1 MDKNILFE
9 IKTPLGVLIRVT
21 AEYWEYIVTIK
32 HRPMKG
38 KDDLVKEILTCP
50 DEIRRSKM
58 DADVHLYYKFKDKLY
73 CVICKHIGNEGYI
86 ITSYPTDKVK
96 EGEIIWTK

>member
-1 MDKNILFE
+1 MEQNILFE
-9 IKTPLGVLIRVT
+9 IDTPLGVQVRVT
-21 AEYWEYIVTIK
+21 DTYWEYIVTIK

-38 KDDLVKEILTCP
+38 KEELVKEILACP

-58 DADVHLYYKFKDKLY
+58 DKEVHLYYKFTDKLY
-73 CVICKHIGNEGYI
+73 CVVCKHAGDTGYI

-96 EGEIIWTK
+96 EGEVIWTK